1 MITGLIDWWRERS
14 LPRSHR
20 RRIRAARR
28 TLNLLAGW
36 LRQDGEQAAPRIF
49 GYLRKID
56 PLAFEELVLEA
67 FCCAGVRI
75 KRSRRYSRDGGV
87 DGHVRY
93 AGRWCPVQM
102 KRYRGHINP
111 VHVHD
116 FSRVVERLRAPRGY
130 FIHCG
135 RTGDASWEARG
146 SGVQIIS
153 GQRLIC
159 LLQGN
164 LPR

>member
-1 MITGLIDWWRERS
+1 MITGLIDWFRERS

-36 LRQDGEQAAPRIF
+36 LQKDGEQAAPRVF

-56 PLAFEELVLEA
+56 PLVFEELALDA
-67 FCCAGVRI
+67 FRRAGVRV
-75 KRSRRYSRDGGV
+75 KRGRRYSGDGGV

-93 AGRWCPVQM
+93 AGRWCPIQC
-102 KRYRGHINP
+102 KRYQSAINP
-111 VHVHD
+111 AQVRD
-116 FSRVVERLRAPRGY
+116 FSRVVERSRAPRGY
-130 FIHCG
+130 FVHTG

-146 SGVQIIS
+146 SAVRMIS
-153 GQRLIC
+153 GHRLID